1 MKFKKILYIGIA
13 DSKLEAKYWERLD
26 KLTEQRVMLSQDSP
40 EIKTQISDTDCL
52 LINPFVFKV
61 DKELINDAPN
71 LKFIGVLATG
81 YGVVDHEY
89 AATKDITVC
98 NILGYATESVA
109 ELAIAILLEYIRDI
123 EYAKQLARK
132 GGYSDVPRFPVYEI
146 KGKKLGIIGAGRI
159 GSRVAE
165 IFIALGAEVFY
176 WSRNRKPELEAKGVS
191 YKEVEKILSQC
202 DFVSLH
208 LALNKDTEGFL
219 NEELISKIKSGAI
232 LLNLCPNELVD
243 FKALEKR
250 LTKGD
255 LIYIADHTDEMTSE
269 QIKQLSQYKNF
280 IPYPPIGYQTVEATE
295 LKQEIFVG
303 NIENFLEGTPSNKV
317 N

>member
-1 MKFKKILYIGIA
+1 MKFQKILSIGIA
-13 DSKLEAKYWERLD
+13 ENKLEPKYWERLD

-40 EIKTQISDTDCL
+40 EIKIQISNADCL

-61 DKELINDAPN
+61 NKELIDVAPS

-81 YGVVDHEY
+81 FGVVDHEY

-98 NILGYATESVA
+98 NIPGYATESVA
-109 ELAIAILLEYIRDI
+109 ELAIAILLEYTRDI

-132 GGYSDVPRFPVYEI
+132 GNYSDVPRVPVYEI
-146 KGKKLGIIGAGRI
+146 KAKKLGIIGTGRI

-165 IFIALGAEVFY
+165 ISLALGAEVFY
-176 WSRNRKPELEAKGVS
+176 WSINKKPELEAKGVI
-191 YKEVEKILSQC
+191 YQEVEKIISEC

-208 LALNKDTEGFL
+208 LALNKDTEGFM
-219 NEELISKIKSGAI
+219 NETFINKMKSGAI
-232 LLNLCPNELVD
+232 LLNLSPNELVD
-243 FKALEKR
+243 FNALEKR
-250 LTKGD
+250 LAKGD
-255 LIYIADHTDEMTSE
+255 LIYIADHTDEMTPE
-269 QIKQLSQYKNF
+269 QIKQLSQYKDF
-280 IPYPPIGYQTVEATE
+280 IPYPPIGYQTVEATA

-303 NIENFLEGTPSNKV
+303 NIENFLKGEPTNKV